1 MAQKKA
7 TVRKKSTSSTSK
19 SSSRSAA
26 ASKKPIRREV
36 GALICF
42 FLAVFGTL
50 GYFKIDAVFI
60 NFFSKFLG
68 GMAGWGF
75 YVSADVVC
83 VILYFSYS
91 SGQTCKTEVSVCS
104 INADCVRIV
113 TFPYI

>member
-19 SSSRSAA
+19 SRSRSAA

-50 GYFKIDAVFI
+50 GYFKVVWQ
-60 NFFSKFLG
+60 
-68 GMAGWGF
+68 AGDF
-75 YVSADVVC
+75 MC
-83 VILYFSYS
+83 IRRCCLCHLIF
-91 SGQTCKTEVSVCS
+91 
-104 INADCVRIV
+104 
-113 TFPYI
+113 